1 MHRFFVS
8 KNLLEGGEIRLEGEL
23 AHQLS
28 RVLRLVPGSRIL
40 LLDGEGYEAEAE
52 LFNVPKNEAVTAK
65 VSEKRK
71 ASGEPTLKITLYQAL
86 LKGEK
91 LDWMLQKGT
100 EVGICSFIPVITER
114 CISERERP
122 ERWQKIVREAA
133 EQSRRGRLPQVH
145 ETVSF
150 QKALQQMKESTLAL
164 VAWENEQH
172 QTLKQVLN
180 SVEEKPESLS
190 LLIGHEGGL
199 SEAEVQAACAAGI
212 SCVSLGTRI
221 LRAETAGVIASALAL
236 YHFNEMN

>member
-8 KNLLEGGEIRLEGEL
+8 KDLLEGGEIRLEGEL

-28 RVLRLVPGSRIL
+28 RVLRLVPGSQIL
-40 LLDGEGYEAEAE
+40 LLDGEGYEAEAK
-52 LFNVPKNEAVTAK
+52 LLNVPKSEAVTAQ
-65 VSEKRK
+65 VGEKRK

-91 LDWMLQKGT
+91 FDWVLQKGT
-100 EVGICSFIPVITER
+100 EVGICSFTPVVTER

-145 ETVSF
+145 ETVSL
-150 QKALQQMKESTLAL
+150 QKALKEMKESTLAL

-180 SVEEKPESLS
+180 SVEKKPESLS
-190 LLIGHEGGL
+190 LLIGPEGGL
-199 SEAEVQAACAAGI
+199 SETEVQAACADGI
-212 SCVSLGTRI
+212 SSVTLGARI

-236 YHFNEMN
+236 YHFNE